1 MNDIPNIDWP
11 RTYFTRGAAISDDEI
26 GYVIWSS
33 TRSGLRPIHS
43 VKMITCASDRSG
55 IASSGAR
62 DSESHPHTPRPSTSR
77 TVISGLRAL
86 PAITRPMAPA
96 RSLLVAMAVPP
107 ERGGRPHATLG
118 RDEEVARA
126 DHDVALV
133 ETARDLDDV
142 AGMRADRDLLRA

>member
-11 RTYFTRGAAISDDEI
+11 RTYFTPGAAISDDEI

-62 DSESHPHTPRPSTSR
+62 DSDSQPQTPRPMTSR
-77 TVISGLRAL
+77 IAISGFRAL
-86 PAITRPMAPA
+86 PAITRPMTPPWLA
-96 RSLLVAMAVPP
+96 VAMAVLP
-107 ERGGRPHATLG
+107 ERTGRTYAALG
-118 RDEEVARA
+118 RDQEVARA

-133 ETARDLDDV
+133 EPA
-142 AGMRADRDLLRA
+142 